1 LTATE
6 HTSNSSSVSP
16 VRSFPN
22 TIPVSPSA
30 VFNENK
36 AKSSGV
42 IPHDLRFSP
51 TRRVVPATR
60 QQSATDAFNPV
71 IEGSKK
77 RAFCQSA
84 PAWIAKR
91 RISASS

>member
-1 LTATE
+1 MATE
-6 HTSNSSSVSP
+6 QTFNSSSVSP
-16 VRSFPN
+16 VRSLPN

-30 VFNENK
+30 VFNENE

-51 TRRVVPATR
+51 TRRVVPATM
-60 QQSATDAFNPV
+60 QQSATEAVNPS

-77 RAFCQSA
+77 RAFCHIA
-84 PAWIAKR
+84 PAWIASR
-91 RISASS
+91 RISVSS